1 MLEELEREKNDED
14 SNDYKNADTKKSS
27 SRTELG

>member
-14 SNDYKNADTKKSS
+14 SNDYKNADTKKAA
-27 SRTELG
+27 RELN